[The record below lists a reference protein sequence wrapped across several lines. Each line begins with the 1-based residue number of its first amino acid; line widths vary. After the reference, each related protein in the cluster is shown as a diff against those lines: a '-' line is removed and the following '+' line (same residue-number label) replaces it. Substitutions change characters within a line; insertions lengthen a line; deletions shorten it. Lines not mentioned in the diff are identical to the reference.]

1 MRFLITGGA
10 GFVGSSLARHLKQV
24 FTSATVVTFDNLR
37 RRGSELN
44 LNTFRDTNI
53 DFVHGDIRSRSDLA
67 DLNGPFDVVVD
78 CSAEPSVHAGWAGS
92 PDYVVDTNLVG
103 TFNCLNLA
111 REHKARFILLSSS
124 RVYSIQ
130 PLRHINIQETETRFE
145 FAERQTLPGV
155 TTSGVAEEFPT
166 HLPRSFYGAS
176 KLASEQLVQE
186 FVYAYGLNA
195 AIFRCGVIAGPGQ
208 FGKADQGVFTMWVA
222 HHYFRRPLR
231 YTGFG
236 GSGRQV
242 RDLLHVADLCDL
254 VESTVK
260 LDVPFGGDVFNI
272 GGGKERSTS
281 LAELTRLCRD
291 VVGHIVPIASVADTA
306 DVDVPIY
313 VSDSRK
319 FFLRSA
325 WRPARSVETIVLDTL
340 QWIRANESTLQ
351 RIFV

>member
-1 MRFLITGGA
+1 
-10 GFVGSSLARHLKQV
+10 
-24 FTSATVVTFDNLR
+24 
-37 RRGSELN
+37 
-44 LNTFRDTNI
+44 
-53 DFVHGDIRSRSDLA
+53 
-67 DLNGPFDVVVD
+67 
-78 CSAEPSVHAGWAGS
+78 
-92 PDYVVDTNLVG
+92 
-103 TFNCLNLA
+103 
-111 REHKARFILLSSS
+111 
-124 RVYSIQ
+124 
-130 PLRHINIQETETRFE
+130 
-145 FAERQTLPGV
+145 
-155 TTSGVAEEFPT
+155 
-166 HLPRSFYGAS
+166 
-176 KLASEQLVQE
+176 
-186 FVYAYGLNA
+186 
-195 AIFRCGVIAGPGQ
+195 
-208 FGKADQGVFTMWVA
+208 MWVA
-222 HHYFRRPLR
+222 RHYFKRPLR

-242 RDLLHVADLCDL
+242 WDLLHVADLCDL

-260 LDVPFGGDVFNI
+260 LDVPFGGEVFNI

-313 VSDSRK
+313 VSDCRK